1 MMLEAATPFAPSAA
15 TPLAGR
21 VVLQITPTLDGG
33 AAARTILDIAAALSE
48 AGARPLVASSGGRL
62 VSELQA
68 RGGLW
73 VPFPADTRNPLAML
87 GNVRTLAQLIRSEG
101 PAIVHAQSRASA
113 WVALGATRLT
123 QTPLVTTYHG
133 ATGGRHAIKL
143 QYNSVMARGD
153 AVLVNSHFV
162 GEAIVGL
169 YPWARD
175 RVRVIWPGIDL
186 RAFSPAAV
194 DVARVLA
201 LRESWGV
208 EPDGRIV
215 LMPARFA
222 DGKGHRVLV
231 EAAALLK
238 ARGRADFTVVMACD
252 APGGAGLRGEIE
264 AMARERGI
272 GDLIRCVA
280 DGGDLPAA
288 LVAASVVVV
297 PATRPEAFG
306 LTAVEAQA
314 MGKPVVVSDCGAIPE
329 AVLAPP
335 AVQPEAATGWRV
347 RAGDA
352 AALADAIDH
361 VLGMGASALDALA
374 GRARTHAEQ
383 QFGRDRMT
391 EAVLDAYGAV
401 LDSRMVAPMRHAA

>member
-1 MMLEAATPFAPSAA
+1 MMLEAATPFVPAA
-15 TPLAGR
+15 AAPLAGR
-21 VVLQITPTLDGG
+21 VVLQITPSLDGG
-33 AAARTILDIAAALSE
+33 AGARMILDIAAALSE
-48 AGARPLVASSGGRL
+48 AGARPLVASAGGRL

-68 RGGLW
+68 RGGVW

-123 QTPLVTTYHG
+123 HTPLVTTYHG
-133 ATGGRHAIKL
+133 AYAGRHPIQL

-153 AVLVNSHFV
+153 AVLVDSHFV

-186 RAFSPAAV
+186 RSFSPGSV
-194 DVARVLA
+194 DVGRVVA

-208 EPDGRIV
+208 EPDQRIV

-222 DGKGHRVLV
+222 GGRGHRVLV
-231 EAAALLK
+231 EAAALLR
-238 ARGRADFTVVMACD
+238 AGGRTDFTVIMAGD
-252 APGGAGLRGEIE
+252 APGRGGLPGELE
-264 AMARERGI
+264 ALAQERG
-272 GDLIRCVA
+272 VA
-280 DGGDLPAA
+280 DLVRRVPDCADLPAA

-297 PATRPEAFG
+297 PSTRPEAFG

-314 MGKPVVVSDCGAIPE
+314 MGKPVVVSDGGAITE

-335 AVQPEAATGWRV
+335 AVQPEIATGWRV
-347 RAGDA
+347 PAGDA
-352 AALADAIDH
+352 DALAAAMDH
-361 VLGMGASALDALA
+361 VLGLGASALEALA
-374 GRARTHAEQ
+374 SRARAHAEQ
-383 QFGRDRMT
+383 RFGRDRMT

-401 LDSRMVAPMRHAA
+401 LDSRMAQPLRHAA